1 MEGNVV
7 SSHAQ
12 LGRGAY
18 SQGLS
23 SAFRVYRVQASLARE
38 SYDRTLCLTRVSA
51 VSGAGLAAGHA
62 PRRSRGS

>member
-1 MEGNVV
+1 MV
-7 SSHAQ
+7 SYHAQ
-12 LGRGAY
+12 LGRDAY
-18 SQGLS
+18 TRVSRPRSG
-23 SAFRVYRVQASLARE
+23 VYRAQASLARE